1 VSRLPTTDTRGA
13 LALGLRA
20 TLRHPT
26 LAGAFLAATVAQ
38 GALQGGL
45 VWALREVLRHLGEAH
60 AANPAAIASAALVIL
75 ALWVLRSASTYAGE
89 MASVRLGIRVEI
101 ESMREVIAKLL
112 TLPVRFFEKNSQG
125 DIALSSYFDLAGVR
139 AVTVDVGNIVLY
151 LSRLAGLAVVAWLI
165 SPKLATVGLVI
176 VPLGA
181 LPAQRLGRRITAAA
195 QQGRESVRTLY
206 DHFLQISSG
215 IRTIKVNRSERAMV
229 EKARDGGEA
238 LYRHNTRLNQSA
250 GLSRFLLESV
260 SGFGLIAVLTVGGRE
275 VGAGRLDW
283 QSLMGLLVAMM
294 AVYAP
299 VLGLLQVYGR
309 IRSVVPNLDRVNRI
323 LRATP
328 EVADV
333 PNAMPL
339 RDAPQLIELQG
350 VSFAYDRETVLQDVT
365 ATFHG
370 GEVIGV
376 VGPSGSGKSTLLAL
390 LLRFYDPTAGRILL
404 DGVDLRLLRH
414 GDLMDACA
422 IVLQEPFL
430 VPDTVANNI
439 RLARPDAPMD
449 DVIAAAKAANI
460 HDEIMLMDDG
470 YETVLGQREDG
481 RGISVGQKQRIC
493 IAAALLKNA
502 PILFLDEATSNLD
515 SVSERAVQV
524 AIERLMKGRTT
535 FVVAHRLSTL
545 RAADRILVLDQGR
558 LAGLGKH
565 DELLRAC
572 GTYRRLWGH
581 QAEPPTAARLPAAG

>member
-1 VSRLPTTDTRGA
+1 MPTTATTGA
-13 LALGLRA
+13 LALGFRA
-20 TLRHPT
+20 TLRHPA
-26 LAGAFLAATVAQ
+26 LAGAFLVATVAQ

-45 VWALREVLRHLGEAH
+45 VWALREVLRRLAEPHG
-60 AANPAAIASAALVIL
+60 ANPTAIASAALVIF
-75 ALWVLRSASTYAGE
+75 ALWVLRSASTYVGE

-101 ESMREVIAKLL
+101 ESMRAVIAKLL

-125 DIALSSYFDLAGVR
+125 DIVLASYFDLAGVR
-139 AVTVDVGNIVLY
+139 SVTVDVGNVVLY
-151 LSRLAGLAVVAWLI
+151 ASRLAGLAVVACLI
-165 SPKLATVGLVI
+165 SPKLAVVGLVI

-181 LPAQRLGRRITAAA
+181 LPAQRLGRRITEAA
-195 QQGRESVRTLY
+195 QQHRDSVRTLY
-206 DHFLQISSG
+206 DHFLQVSSG
-215 IRTIKVNRSERAMV
+215 IRTIKVNRAERAMV
-229 EKARDGGEA
+229 EKAREGGEA
-238 LYRHNTRLNQSA
+238 LYRHNTRQHQSA
-250 GLSRFLLESV
+250 GLSRLLLESV
-260 SGFGLIAVLTVGGRE
+260 SGLGLITVLTIGGRE

-309 IRSVVPNLDRVNRI
+309 IRSVMPNLDRVDRI
-323 LRATP
+323 LGATSD
-328 EVADV
+328 VADA
-333 PNAMPL
+333 PDAMPL
-339 RDAPQLIELQG
+339 HDAPQLIELQN
-350 VSFAYDRETVLQDVT
+350 VSFAYDREPVLRDVS
-365 ATFHG
+365 ATFHR

-390 LLRFYDPTAGRILL
+390 LLRFYDPTGGRILL

-430 VPDTVANNI
+430 VADTVANNI
-439 RLARPDAPMD
+439 RAARPGASMD

-460 HDEIMLMDDG
+460 HDEVMLMDDG
-470 YETVLGQREDG
+470 YDTVLGHREDG
-481 RGISVGQKQRIC
+481 RGISVGQKQRLC

-515 SVSERAVQV
+515 AVSERAVQV
-524 AIERLMKGRTT
+524 AIERLMRGRTT

-558 LAGLGKH
+558 VAGMGKH
-565 DELLRAC
+565 EELLRVC
-572 GTYRRLWGH
+572 GTYRRLWSH
-581 QAEPPTAARLPAAG
+581 QAEPAAAARLTAAVG

>member
-1 VSRLPTTDTRGA
+1 
-13 LALGLRA
+13 
-20 TLRHPT
+20 LRHPA

-45 VWALREVLRHLGEAH
+45 VWALREVLRRLGTAH
-60 AANPAAIASAALVIL
+60 AADPTAIASAALVIL
-75 ALWVLRSASTYAGE
+75 ALWMLRSASTYAGE

-125 DIALSSYFDLAGVR
+125 DIVLASYFDLAGVR
-139 AVTVDVGNIVLY
+139 AVTVDVGNVVLY
-151 LSRLAGLAVVAWLI
+151 LSRLAGLAVVAWAI
-165 SPKLATVGLVI
+165 SPKLAAIGLVI

-229 EKARDGGEA
+229 EKAREGGEA
-238 LYRHNTRLNQSA
+238 LYRHNTRQHQSA
-250 GLSRFLLESV
+250 GLARFLLESV
-260 SGFGLIAVLTVGGRE
+260 SGLGLIAVLTVGGRE

-299 VLGLLQVYGR
+299 VLGLVQVYGH
-309 IRSVVPNLDRVNRI
+309 IRSVMPNLDRVNRI

-328 EVADV
+328 EVADA

-350 VSFAYDRETVLQDVT
+350 VTFAYDREPVLRDVT

-430 VPDTVANNI
+430 VADTVANNI

-470 YETVLGQREDG
+470 YDTVLGQREDG

-565 DELLRAC
+565 DELLRVC

-581 QAEPPTAARLPAAG
+581 QAESSAAARLPAAG